1 MPVAYDMKIKKIP
14 GNKSQLLDPNHT
26 HFLLIDNSQVNQTG
40 GEINFR
46 ARFES
51 DMAKGAVSTL
61 EPIPVVVVVIE
72 GGPNTIKCVLQ
83 SLVNNI
89 PCMIID
95 VTHIIKK

>member
-1 MPVAYDMKIKKIP
+1 MNKKNP
-14 GNKSQLLDPNHT
+14 QVDKSQLIDPNHT

-51 DMAKGAVSTL
+51 GMAHGFASSI
-61 EPIPVVVVVIE
+61 EPVPVVVVVIE
-72 GGPNTIKCVLQ
+72 GGPNTIKCVLE

-95 VTHIIKK
+95 VITRN